1 MKIACKYVAIPVM
14 LFMLVFALQASA
26 DSLGDKIADQLC
38 YGAETSYTLSTTE
51 LAQWAGQEV
60 SGVKAE
66 YKGSDRYIA
75 TFYKSSTKQT
85 NATCKMMKSIVSG
98 GETCKQAGVT
108 KSVNVLTRASWG
120 TISCGVGLF

>member
-14 LFMLVFALQASA
+14 LFMLVFANQASA

-60 SGVKAE
+60 SGEKIAH
-66 YKGSDRYIA
+66 KGSDKYIA
-75 TFYKSSTKQT
+75 TFYKSPGKET
-85 NATCKMMKSIVSG
+85 NATCKMKSIVSG

-108 KSVNVLTRASWG
+108 KSLRVLNRASWG
-120 TISCGVGLF
+120 TVSCGVGLF